1 MELDEKTFFSDPI
14 PSENGV
20 TVVILAEKVPS
31 YLPKLADVKGKVEAD
46 YKLSQ
51 KRKLFSER
59 ASALDKALQSAKDE
73 KSFEKIARD
82 GGAKVSD
89 YKDYVIATAL
99 LCGVFGGGFRAAQ
112 ACPWQNFPAPDDRGR
127 WLHTVCRKVH
137 SARNGRLQ

>member
-1 MELDEKTFFSDPI
+1 M
-14 PSENGV
+14 

-73 KSFEKIARD
+73 KSFEKSQGTAAR
-82 GGAKVSD
+82 K
-89 YKDYVIATAL
+89 
-99 LCGVFGGGFRAAQ
+99 
-112 ACPWQNFPAPDDRGR
+112 FP
-127 WLHTVCRKVH
+127 TTKIM
-137 SARNGRLQ
+137 